1 LNKKEEAQLSG
12 IKVHKRHLEIRNE
25 IPQDIPAVCKVSE
38 AAFDTGAEADLVDRL
53 RDKKAG

>member
-1 LNKKEEAQLSG
+1 MSG

-25 IPQDIPAVCKVSE
+25 MPQDIPAVCKVSE